1 MFVEKVDVGF
11 FIDDLGYG
19 VCDFLVFLVCP
30 LGLYGEFF
38 LGLFKVELEFFDGGV
53 EGVDLCEEG
62 VASGEEGSEGE
73 DGDEDDDDEED
84 GVDERWDKE
93 EGD

>member
-19 VCDFLVFLVCP
+19 VCDFLVLFVRP

-38 LGLFKVELEFFDGGV
+38 LGLFKVKLELFDGGV
-53 EGVDLCEEG
+53 KGIDFGEEG
-62 VASGEEGSEGE
+62 VAGGEEGSEGE
-73 DGDEDDDDEED
+73 DGDEKDDDEED
-84 GVDERWDKE
+84 GIDEGWD
-93 EGD
+93 